1 MPRHRFFPLVL
12 VALGSMALT
21 ARAQIGAVQA
31 VAPGVYFHEGDPR
44 FGTCNNGWVLMESY
58 VVEIDANY
66 PRGANVVI
74 PKIRALTDRPVKFVI
89 DTHFHPDHSFGNA
102 AWVDAF
108 GSTIVAQEAA
118 LDILRKSGPELWQES
133 AKTRHDVASS
143 RLKLPDIGYSEQ
155 MAFEDPSHRIELR
168 WPGPAHTPGDTL
180 VWLPRERILFTGDMC
195 VNGSF
200 NYVHDST
207 LLKWI
212 PALEAAKALGAT
224 KVCPGHG
231 PIGGPEV
238 IADQEAYFV
247 ALREGVRA
255 MVDKGMSAEE
265 AKAAGP
271 GLAAALKNTPAISRY
286 VPTDYWFGFHVEKM
300 YAELSAR

>member
-1 MPRHRFFPLVL
+1 MMVP
-12 VALGSMALT
+12 A
-21 ARAQIGAVQA
+21 ARSQIGAVQA
-31 VAPGVYFHEGDPR
+31 VAPGVYFHQGDPR
-44 FGTCNNGWVLMESY
+44 FGTCNNGWVIMDSY

-66 PRGANVVI
+66 PMGANVVI
-74 PKIRALTDRPVKFVI
+74 PKIRALTDRPVRFVI

-102 AWVDAF
+102 VWVDAF
-108 GSTIVAQEAA
+108 GSTIVAQEAV
-118 LDILRKSGPELWQES
+118 LDILSKSGPDRWQES
-133 AKTRHDVASS
+133 AKTRHDVAAS
-143 RLKLPDIGYSEQ
+143 RLKLPDVVYSDR
-155 MAFEDPSHRIELR
+155 MAIEDPSHRIELR

-180 VWLPRERILFTGDMC
+180 VWLPKEKILFTGDMC

-207 LLKWI
+207 ILKWI
-212 PALEAAKALGAT
+212 SALEAAKSLGAE

-255 MVDKGMSAEE
+255 MIDKGLSADQ
-265 AKAAGP
+265 AVAAAP
-271 GLAAALKNTPAISRY
+271 DLAARLKKTPSISRY
-286 VPTDYWFGFHVEKM
+286 VPVDRWFGPHVEKM
-300 YAELSAR
+300 YAELSSH